1 MPAAIRPTNI
11 IVRIVMSPSVFAVFD
26 HPFVRSQSA
35 LPQVRVFADVV
46 LPRTVFFKRYSSA
59 NAIMHIMFACNLAF
73 STSQALIWRS
83 FIYCSFIY
91 CSFIDPLIQ
100 PIWHVNTRSAHWF
113 HHLVAEMQGVTDSA
127 NGFIVAFYCRSGQTP
142 ISR

>member
-1 MPAAIRPTNI
+1 VAWSVAVAASPITTAPLAGKADAPDIPASPMPAAIRPTNI

-83 FIYCSFIY
+83 FIYCS
-91 CSFIDPLIQ
+91 LI
-100 PIWHVNTRSAHWF
+100 
-113 HHLVAEMQGVTDSA
+113 
-127 NGFIVAFYCRSGQTP
+127 
-142 ISR
+142 